1 MVATVRFPFDR
12 QSPVPSTPK
21 PPAISVIIPAH
32 NESRRLGPTLDR
44 VLEHPWLGEQ
54 AEIIVV
60 DDGSTDHTF
69 ALASQ
74 SLAGH
79 PLAKVLRLERNAG
92 KGAAIRH
99 GVKAATGDK
108 VLFMDADLAT
118 SLNAVGPMID
128 RLDASDIV
136 VGSRSL
142 DESVVTGR
150 SRSRA
155 VMHRAFSGPARQVTG
170 LTVSDPQ
177 CGFKGFRADVAKELF
192 QRSLVNGYTID
203 VELLLIA
210 KRLGMSV
217 SEIPVEWQAVS
228 GSKIRTVRDPLAMAA
243 DVARLRYRNRQRLG
257 GSPLEPLPDRPTLP
271 AKSRRA
277 AA

>member
-1 MVATVRFPFDR
+1 M
-12 QSPVPSTPK
+12 PK
-21 PPAISVIIPAH
+21 PPAISVIIPAY
-32 NESRRLGPTLDR
+32 NESRRLIPTLDR

-74 SLAGH
+74 CLAGH

-92 KGAAIRH
+92 KGAAIRR
-99 GVKAATGDK
+99 GVKEATGDK

-128 RLDASDIV
+128 RLEADDVV
-136 VGSRSL
+136 VGSRSHE
-142 DESVVTGR
+142 DSVVTGR

-155 VMHRAFSGPARQVTG
+155 VMHRAFSAPARQVTG
-170 LTVSDPQ
+170 LKVSDPQ
-177 CGFKGFRADVAKELF
+177 CGFKGFRADAAKELF

-203 VELLLIA
+203 VELLMIA
-210 KRLGMSV
+210 GRLGMSI
-217 SEIPVEWQAVS
+217 SEIPVQWRAVE
-228 GSKIRTVRDPLAMAA
+228 GSKIRAVRDPLAMAA
-243 DVARLRYRNRQRLG
+243 DVAKLRYRNRQRLG
-257 GSPLEPLPDRPTLP
+257 GRRLDAPDAP
-271 AKSRRA
+271 KA